1 MKWSQF
7 FPCSGYGS
15 PKFRH
20 YLIAAWVR
28 QLLQRFAAM
37 PSFPW
42 SLRQISPLLRK
53 GELTPLDIAQSTVA
67 AIERAEQAVQAWCHL
82 DLDTALELAE
92 KLSEELRNARPR
104 SPLHGVTYGVKDIF
118 DTVGLPTEWG
128 SATQQGRVP
137 DRDSE
142 LVSVFDSLGCVLAGK
157 THTTAY
163 AYYDTGPTR
172 NPHSEEHTPGGSSSG
187 SAAAVAAGMVP
198 LAIGSQTQGSVLR
211 PASFCGVVG
220 FKPSFGALPLGGVMR
235 FAPTLDH
242 AGLFAGSAA
251 DMEFACGALGIGV
264 EQAGPDSL
272 SIIDWPPVGQVDPGM
287 ALCFRAAIQT
297 LAAGG
302 TRIQRVPRPAFL
314 DVLPTAL
321 RTVMAHEAAREHG
334 DRYRA
339 HGQAMGAKLAD
350 LLEEGLQ
357 IGREAYSDA
366 RQTLDSAR
374 NAYQQWARR
383 HPVVATPAALG
394 PAPRGLESSGDPRC
408 NAPFTALGAP
418 AISLPMPTTPEQ
430 LPMGMQLTAARGH
443 DGLVL
448 ATATVCE
455 KLLHAGS

>member
-1 MKWSQF
+1 M
-7 FPCSGYGS
+7 
-15 PKFRH
+15 
-20 YLIAAWVR
+20 
-28 QLLQRFAAM
+28 LQRLAEM

-42 SLRQISPLLRK
+42 SLRQISSLIRK
-53 GELTPLDIAQSTVA
+53 GELTPLDVAQATA
-67 AIERAEQAVQAWCHL
+67 TAIERAEPQVQAWCHL
-82 DLDTALELAE
+82 NLGAAFQCAEALT
-92 KLSEELRNARPR
+92 EELEQGPSR
-104 SPLHGVTYGVKDIF
+104 SSLHGVTYGAKDIF
-118 DTVGLPTEWG
+118 DTAGLPTEWG
-128 SATQQGRVP
+128 SATQRGRVP
-137 DRDSE
+137 STDCE
-142 LVSVFDSLGCVLAGK
+142 LVDVMDSLGCVLAGK

-172 NPHSEEHTPGGSSSG
+172 NPHSVEHTPGGSSSG

-251 DMEFACGALGIGV
+251 DMEFAWGALGSRV
-264 EQAGPDSL
+264 EQACPDSL
-272 SIIDWPPVGQVDPGM
+272 SIIDWPPAGQVGPEM
-287 ALCFRAAIQT
+287 ALCFRTAIQT
-297 LAAGG
+297 LAGG
-302 TRIQRVPRPAFL
+302 GMPIQRVPRPEFL
-314 DVLPTAL
+314 SAVPAAL
-321 RTVMAHEAAREHG
+321 HTVMAYEAACEHG
-334 DRYRA
+334 GRYRA
-339 HGQAMGAKLAD
+339 HGQAMGEKLVA

-357 IGREAYSDA
+357 IGREAYFDA

-394 PAPRGLESSGDPRC
+394 PAPQGLESSGDPRC

-418 AISLPMPTTPEQ
+418 AISLPMPTAPQQ
-430 LPMGMQLTAARGH
+430 LPMGMQLTSARGC
-443 DGLVL
+443 DGLLL
-448 ATATVCE
+448 AAAKACE